1 MDIKAIYDPTDSIA
15 NQHTNQS
22 LTQRRIVI
30 VANTTWN
37 IYNFRLNIIRKLI
50 SEGNEVIVMAP
61 VDKFISY
68 TENIPEVVHIP
79 IRHLHRDSVN
89 PIRDIRLL
97 FELIGLYKKHKPDLI
112 LHYTV
117 KPNIY
122 GGLAARI
129 LGIPSMAVVTGLG
142 YSLMHEG
149 WINMIT
155 RLLYKLTLPLHQK
168 VIFENM
174 DDKAMFEKE
183 HLVSRHKSLSIKGC
197 GVDTQLFS
205 PNGSL
210 EESSVTTFTFIGR
223 LLYDKG
229 VKEFIEAAQ
238 LVKKHN
244 PQVQFWLIGEIDK
257 ENPSSIRHD
266 DLMKWIRDPDIH
278 YHGATENIRKFIEK
292 SDCVVLPS
300 YREGMPRVIM
310 EAMSM
315 ARPVITTDT
324 AGCRET
330 IEDQV
335 SGFLIPV
342 KDSVALAQAMNDFIA
357 LDSHA
362 KKLMGQAGR
371 EKVLREF
378 DDKIIA
384 DRLYDMLINV
394 NV

>member
-1 MDIKAIYDPTDSIA
+1 MT
-15 NQHTNQS
+15 
-22 LTQRRIVI
+22 RRKIVI

-50 SEGNEVIVMAP
+50 SAGNEVVVMAP

-68 TENIPEVVHIP
+68 TEAIPEVNHIP

-89 PIRDIRLL
+89 PVRDLRLF
-97 FELIGLYKKHKPDLI
+97 FELLSLYRNQKPDLI

-122 GGLAARI
+122 GGLAAR
-129 LGIPSMAVVTGLG
+129 LLNIPSMAVITGLG

-149 WINMIT
+149 WINIVT
-155 RLLYKLTLPLHQK
+155 RMLYKFALPLHKK
-168 VIFENM
+168 VVFENL

-183 HLVSRHKSLSIKGC
+183 KLVSPEKSLAIKGC
-197 GVDTQLFS
+197 GVDSNFFS
-205 PNGSL
+205 PNGRI
-210 EESSVTTFTFIGR
+210 EKTDITTFTFIGR

-238 LVKKHN
+238 RVKKEN
-244 PQVQFWLIGEIDK
+244 SNVQFWLIGEIDK

-278 YHGATENIRKFIEK
+278 YHGATENIKNYIEK

-330 IEDQV
+330 VDDQI
-335 SGFLIPV
+335 SGYLVPV
-342 KDSVALAQAMNDFIA
+342 KDSEVLAKAMIAFIQ
-357 LDSHA
+357 LDPKA
-362 KKLMGQAGR
+362 KQQMGQSGR
-371 EKVLREF
+371 DKVLKEF
-378 DDKIIA
+378 DEKIIA
-384 DRLYDMLINV
+384 DQLYDILMEV
-394 NV
+394 NGSV

>member
-1 MDIKAIYDPTDSIA
+1 M
-15 NQHTNQS
+15 
-22 LTQRRIVI
+22 
-30 VANTTWN
+30 
-37 IYNFRLNIIRKLI
+37 IRKLI
-50 SEGNEVIVMAP
+50 SEGNEVVVMAP

-68 TENIPEVVHIP
+68 TEAIPEVTHIP

-89 PIRDIRLL
+89 PIRDLRLML
-97 FELIGLYKKHKPDLI
+97 ELVALYKRNRPDLI

-122 GGLAARI
+122 GGLAAR
-129 LGIPSMAVVTGLG
+129 LLRIPSVAVVTGLG

-149 WINMIT
+149 WINVVT
-155 RLLYKLTLPLHQK
+155 RALYKFTLPLHKK
-168 VIFENM
+168 VVFENL

-183 HLVSRHKSLSIKGC
+183 KLVSPEKALSIKGC
-197 GVDTQLFS
+197 GVNTKLFS
-205 PNGSL
+205 PNGRVEDNPL
-210 EESSVTTFTFIGR
+210 TTFTFIGR

-229 VKEFIEAAQ
+229 VREFIEAAQ
-238 LVKKHN
+238 LVKKDNQH
-244 PQVQFWLIGEIDK
+244 VQFWLVGDLDK

-278 YHGATENIRKFIEK
+278 YHGSTENIKKFIEK

-330 IEDQV
+330 VDDQV
-335 SGFLIPV
+335 SGFLVLV
-342 KDSVALAQAMNDFIA
+342 KDSKALAKAMNDFIQ
-357 LDSHA
+357 LDSQA
-362 KKLMGQAGR
+362 KQIMGQAGR

-378 DDKIIA
+378 DDQIIA
-384 DRLYDMLINV
+384 DQLYEMLMSV
-394 NV
+394 NA

>member
-1 MDIKAIYDPTDSIA
+1 LKP
-15 NQHTNQS
+15 
-22 LTQRRIVI
+22 RRIVI

-50 SEGNEVIVMAP
+50 SEGNEVVVMAP

-68 TENIPEVVHIP
+68 TENIPEVIHIP

-89 PIRDIRLL
+89 PIRDLRLL
-97 FELIGLYKKHKPDLI
+97 LELIGLYKKHKPDLI

-122 GGLAARI
+122 GGLAARL

-149 WINMIT
+149 WINRVT
-155 RLLYKLTLPLHQK
+155 RLLYKFTLPLHKK

-183 HLVSRHKSLSIKGC
+183 NLVTPDRSLAIKGC
-197 GVDTQLFS
+197 GVDTELFS
-205 PNGSL
+205 PNGSIQ
-210 EESSVTTFTFIGR
+210 ESSITTFTFIGR

-238 LVKKHN
+238 LVKEHISH
-244 PQVQFWLIGEIDK
+244 VQFWLIGEIDK

-266 DLMKWIRDPDIH
+266 DLMRWIRDPDIH

-330 IEDQV
+330 VDDQV
-335 SGFLIPV
+335 SGYLIPV
-342 KDSVALAQAMNDFIA
+342 KDSAALAQAMINFIQ
-357 LDSHA
+357 LETNA
-362 KKLMGQAGR
+362 KRLMGQAGR

-384 DRLYDMLINV
+384 DQLYDMLMNV
-394 NV
+394 NA